1 MVEYKAMP
9 QDLQSVEAAPSPL
22 LRVRNNMSRNRS
34 KIVYILGDLG
44 LLLLAYVLVNFYKR
58 DTFILEPPY
67 VNLLLLYVA
76 AWSLIL
82 ILGNKYNIDKYNSF
96 KAAFLYLGR
105 YAVIMVY
112 ALSLILIL
120 SGTYNLSR
128 IQLFGSVALYF
139 TLELAAAAVILRTR
153 KVKTAT
159 AHAPDLLPDLQFK
172 GFSLSFFLL
181 DAFWLTLAFFVM
193 NFFKRDTFILTEQYQ
208 DLIFIMYG
216 VWLVGSLT
224 TRKFYRRKY
233 RNVYYAIAPYVK
245 SFLIM
250 VAITAVLVYAFQLFT
265 YSRLQIFG
273 ALSLLMLF
281 EAITIYIYYISG
293 LHEREQGDIE
303 DIREVKD
310 LLGQEE
316 LPFELEKIRES
327 RSRELVPVSDKLQKH
342 YLKNF
347 QKVFEFIHKNLNL
360 KKIDEHDVSVLN
372 THTQYNIEVIED
384 HSVSLL
390 VNLHK
395 LNDIRWLNR
404 YFLEVHKKIY
414 NGGWFVGCVETIQ
427 THKTRFYR
435 KYSKFLAQILY
446 PFDFLFVRVLPKL
459 PGIRKIYFVL
469 TRGRNRVFSMAEI
482 LGRLY
487 FCGFR
492 IVQTEVIG
500 DCMYYIAQ
508 RVKTPSLERN
518 PSYGPLIKLRR
529 VGYQGEILY
538 VNKFRTM
545 HPYSEYLQEYIHE
558 QHALNTRGKFAN
570 DFRLTGWGMWFRRMW
585 IDELPQVINF
595 FRGDLSL
602 VGVRALSEHYFSL
615 YPKDLRD
622 LRIQFKP
629 GLVPPYYADMP
640 KTFDEIIAS
649 ETRYLRSKQIHPFTT
664 DVRYFFK
671 AAYNIV
677 FKRARSQ

>member
-1 MVEYKAMP
+1 MKHK
-9 QDLQSVEAAPSPL
+9 LQTKKSVLIKTFFTREN
-22 LRVRNNMSRNRS
+22 VIENRPN
-34 KIVYILGDLG
+34 IVYILVDGG
-44 LLLLAYVLVNFYKR
+44 LLILAYFLINFYKR
-58 DTFILEPPY
+58 NTFFLDSQY
-67 VNLLLLYVA
+67 VNLLLLYLGI
-76 AWSLIL
+76 WGLTLIF
-82 ILGNKYNIDKYNSF
+82 GHKYELRKYHNLKS
-96 KAAFLYLGR
+96 AFLYLGR
-105 YAVIMVY
+105 YILIFLY
-112 ALSLILIL
+112 TISLILIL

-128 IQLFGSVALYF
+128 IQLFGSGFLYF
-139 TLELAAAAVILRTR
+139 AFELFAVAVVINIKKESTGRIQATDL
-153 KVKTAT
+153 KT
-159 AHAPDLLPDLQFK
+159 DIQFRN
-172 GFSLSFFLL
+172 FSLSFFML
-181 DAFWLTLAFFVM
+181 DGFWLTISFFIM
-193 NFFKRDTFILTEQYQ
+193 YYFKRNTLNLTEQYE

-216 VWLVGSLT
+216 VWLVGSLS
-224 TRKFYRRKY
+224 TRKFYRKKY

-250 VAITAVLVYAFQLFT
+250 IAISAVLVYAFQLFY

-293 LHEREQGDIE
+293 LHEREQRDIE

-327 RSRELVPVSDKLQKH
+327 RSRELVPVSDKLKKH

-347 QKVFEFIHKNLNL
+347 PKIFEFIHKNLNL
-360 KKIDEHDVSVLN
+360 NKIDEHDVSVLN

-395 LNDIRWLNR
+395 LNDFRWLNR

-414 NGGWFVGCVETIQ
+414 NGGWFIGCVETIH
-427 THKTRFYR
+427 THRARFYR
-435 KYSKFLAQILY
+435 KYSRFLAQMLY
-446 PFDFLFVRVLPKL
+446 PLEFLFVRVLPKL

-469 TRGRNRVFSMAEI
+469 TGGKNRVFSMAEI

-492 IVQTEVIG
+492 IVQTEVID

-529 VGYQGEILY
+529 VGYQGELLY

-558 QHALNTRGKFAN
+558 QHALNSRGKFAN
-570 DFRLTGWGMWFRRMW
+570 DFRLTGWGVWFRRMW
-585 IDELPQVINF
+585 IDELPQIINF

-602 VGVRALSEHYFSL
+602 VGVRAISEHYFSL
-615 YPKDLRD
+615 YPKELQQ

-649 ETRYLRSKQIHPFTT
+649 ETKYLHSKQIHPFTT

-671 AAYNIV
+671 AAYNIL
-677 FKRARSQ
+677 FRHARSQ